1 MEALRLRFG
10 AQGLRSAREL
20 LRPALPPAISTG
32 LPALDALSGCRGL
45 PCGAISLLGGGG
57 SSGKSSVAF
66 RALAQAQAGP
76 GGPGRAQAT
85 GRRRGGQP
93 AASAGDGLA
102 LLLDLSRS
110 ADPGYLQA
118 CGVDLSRLVLARPR
132 GGAAAVALLLD
143 LLRQE
148 APRLVVVHS
157 LADLVQGAGAQAL
170 RAALPHCV
178 RLLRAGGTALLVVE
192 ESRAPWLPLP
202 ARQEGAA
209 LLQPWAALHLR
220 LEREAW
226 LGEEGDEAE
235 AACQAAAPAVA
246 GRGDGDGAGGT
257 RVAHDVLAGFAADAP
272 AGFRGYRS
280 LARLLRSR
288 WRAAPAQARLEIP
301 VP

>member
-45 PCGAISLLGGGG
+45 PCGAISLLGGGV

-76 GGPGRAQAT
+76 GGPKAV
-85 GRRRGGQP
+85 GGSRQRP
-93 AASAGDGLA
+93 ASAAAGDGLA

-118 CGVDLSRLVLARPR
+118 CGVDLGRLILARPR

-235 AACQAAAPAVA
+235 AACQAAASAVA

-257 RVAHDVLAGFAADAP
+257 RVAHDVLAGFAADAQ